1 MSFNQ
6 KQYISNFNKDKYKSY
21 LFRVKKENMNII
33 SKLESLNNKNEYIN
47 NLIEKD
53 VSTLTIKQIK
63 DIVKP
68 ILNKYGIFEIYIF
81 GSYARG
87 EANKDSDVDI
97 YCEKG
102 NLNTLLKIGFV
113 FEELKTALNK
123 EVDLVFIGSDF
134 DDDEFEEEL
143 KRDYIKI

>member
-33 SKLESLNNKNEYIN
+33 NKLESLTNKNEYIN
-47 NLIEKD
+47 SLIEKD

-68 ILNKYGIFEIYIF
+68 ILNKYGIFEIYLF

-87 EANKDSDVDI
+87 EANKDSDIDI

-102 NLNTLLKIGFV
+102 NLNTLFKIGYV

>member
-33 SKLESLNNKNEYIN
+33 NKLESLTNKNEYIN
-47 NLIEKD
+47 SLIEKD

-68 ILNKYGIFEIYIF
+68 ILNKYGIFEIYLF

-102 NLNTLLKIGFV
+102 NLNTLFKIGYV

>member
-21 LFRVKKENMNII
+21 LLRVKKENMNII
-33 SKLESLNNKNEYIN
+33 NKLESLTNKNEYIN
-47 NLIEKD
+47 SLIEKD

-68 ILNKYGIFEIYIF
+68 ILNKYGIFEIYLF

-87 EANKDSDVDI
+87 EANKDSDIDI

-102 NLNTLLKIGFV
+102 NLNTLFKIGYV

>member
-21 LFRVKKENMNII
+21 LFRVKKDNMNII
-33 SKLESLNNKNEYIN
+33 NKLESLTNKNEYIN
-47 NLIEKD
+47 SLIEKD

-68 ILNKYGIFEIYIF
+68 ILNKYGISEIYLF

-102 NLNTLLKIGFV
+102 NLNTLFKIGYV

-134 DDDEFEEEL
+134 DDVDFEEEL

>member
-68 ILNKYGIFEIYIF
+68 ILNKYGIFEIYLF

>member
-21 LFRVKKENMNII
+21 LLRVKKENMNII
-33 SKLESLNNKNEYIN
+33 NKLESLTNKNEYIN
-47 NLIEKD
+47 SLIEKD

-68 ILNKYGIFEIYIF
+68 ILNKYGIFEIYLF

-87 EANKDSDVDI
+87 EANKDSDIDI

-102 NLNTLLKIGFV
+102 NLNTLFKIGYV

-134 DDDEFEEEL
+134 DDDEFEEDL
-143 KRDYIKI
+143 KRDYFKI

>member
-6 KQYISNFNKDKYKSY
+6 KQYISKFNKDKYKSY

-33 SKLESLNNKNEYIN
+33 NKLESLTNKNEYIN
-47 NLIEKD
+47 SLIEKD

-63 DIVKP
+63 NIVKP
-68 ILNKYGIFEIYIF
+68 ILNKYGIFEIYLF

-87 EANKDSDVDI
+87 EANKDSDIDI

-102 NLNTLLKIGFV
+102 NLNTLFKIGYV
-113 FEELKTALNK
+113 FEELKIALNK

>member
-33 SKLESLNNKNEYIN
+33 NKLESLTNKNEYIN
-47 NLIEKD
+47 SLIEKD

-68 ILNKYGIFEIYIF
+68 ILNKYGIFEIYLF
-81 GSYARG
+81 GSYAWG
-87 EANKDSDVDI
+87 EANKDSDIDI

-102 NLNTLLKIGFV
+102 NLNTLFKIGYV
-113 FEELKTALNK
+113 FEELNTALNK

>member
-21 LFRVKKENMNII
+21 LFRVKKDNMNII
-33 SKLESLNNKNEYIN
+33 NKLESLTNKNEYIN
-47 NLIEKD
+47 SLIEKD

-68 ILNKYGIFEIYIF
+68 ILNKYGISEIYLF

-87 EANKDSDVDI
+87 EANKDSDIDI

-102 NLNTLLKIGFV
+102 NLNTLFKIGYV

-134 DDDEFEEEL
+134 DDVDFEEEL

>member
-33 SKLESLNNKNEYIN
+33 NKLESLNNKNEYIN
-47 NLIEKD
+47 SLIEKD

-68 ILNKYGIFEIYIF
+68 ILNKYGIFEIYLF

-87 EANKDSDVDI
+87 EANKDSDIDI

-102 NLNTLLKIGFV
+102 NLNTLFKIGYV
-113 FEELKTALNK
+113 FEELKIALNK

>member
-6 KQYISNFNKDKYKSY
+6 KQYISKFNKDKYKCY

-33 SKLESLNNKNEYIN
+33 NKLESLSNKNEYIN

-68 ILNKYGIFEIYIF
+68 ILNKYGIFEIYLF

-97 YCEKG
+97 YCEQG
-102 NLNTLLKIGFV
+102 NLNTLFKIGFV
-113 FEELKTALNK
+113 FEELKTSLNK

-134 DDDEFEEEL
+134 DDEEFEEEL

>member
-21 LFRVKKENMNII
+21 LFRVKKENMII
-33 SKLESLNNKNEYIN
+33 INKLESLTNKNEYIN
-47 NLIEKD
+47 SLIEKD
-53 VSTLTIKQIK
+53 ISTLTIKQIK

-68 ILNKYGIFEIYIF
+68 ILNKYGIFEIYLF

-102 NLNTLLKIGFV
+102 NLNTLFKIGYV

>member
-33 SKLESLNNKNEYIN
+33 NKLESLTNKNEYIN
-47 NLIEKD
+47 SLIEKD

-68 ILNKYGIFEIYIF
+68 ILNKYGIFEIYLF

-87 EANKDSDVDI
+87 EANKNSDVDI

-102 NLNTLLKIGFV
+102 NLNTLFKIGYV
-113 FEELKTALNK
+113 FEELKIALNK

>member
-33 SKLESLNNKNEYIN
+33 NKLESLTNKNEYIN

-68 ILNKYGIFEIYIF
+68 ILNKYGIFEIYLF
-81 GSYARG
+81 GSYGRG
-87 EANKDSDVDI
+87 EANKDSDIDI

-102 NLNTLLKIGFV
+102 NLNTLFKIGYV
-113 FEELKTALNK
+113 FEELKIALNK

>member
-33 SKLESLNNKNEYIN
+33 NKLESLTNKNEYIN
-47 NLIEKD
+47 SLIEKD

-68 ILNKYGIFEIYIF
+68 ILNKYGIFEIYLF

-87 EANKDSDVDI
+87 EANKDSDIDI

-102 NLNTLLKIGFV
+102 NLNTLFKIGYV
-113 FEELKTALNK
+113 FEELKIALNK

>member
-33 SKLESLNNKNEYIN
+33 NKLESLTNKNEYIN
-47 NLIEKD
+47 SLIEKD
-53 VSTLTIKQIK
+53 VSALTIKQIK

-68 ILNKYGIFEIYIF
+68 ILNKYGIFEIYLF

-102 NLNTLLKIGFV
+102 NLNTLFKIGYV

-134 DDDEFEEEL
+134 DDDGFEEEL